1 MIAEMWVGGGF
12 IASFTEKYLLSS
24 YYVPRLYSRCWTKSL
39 SSGLMDLTIM
49 IYCITD
55 DK

>member
-24 YYVPRLYSRCWTKSL
+24 YYVQDYILGAT
-39 SSGLMDLTIM
+39 
-49 IYCITD
+49 
-55 DK
+55 